1 MSFLQA
7 LFMPYDHK
15 NTTPEGLPS
24 QRMRLMLEKLNRF
37 QLKDRCLV
45 GSGGGSVGFVSLTH
59 ALLFLWFTFRRTSF
73 VFSA

>member
-1 MSFLQA
+1 MNEILILCCSCNFFQA

-37 QLKDRCLV
+37 QLNDRCLV
-45 GSGGGSVGFVSLTH
+45 GSGGGSVGLVSLTH
-59 ALLFLWFTFRRTSF
+59 HFY
-73 VFSA
+73 V